1 MNLLLQAFSAISEH
15 VARWWSLNYPSPPSI
30 YTPRVAARTRELFLT
45 DLHINGCKRWRINRT
60 QSPRLITCYY
70 EPIRLAVRATNNP
83 LHVQWAADLYRGKQ
97 VIHFNQT
104 QMNTLF
110 PKTRFNHGI
119 SRNNRF

>member
-1 MNLLLQAFSAISEH
+1 MANKKASTPQLSASSISEQAMDWVKSNKNH
-15 VARWWSLNYPSPPSI
+15 SALVLLRKASNRCYLYLYSLS
-30 YTPRVAARTRELFLT
+30 
-45 DLHINGCKRWRINRT
+45 
-60 QSPRLITCYY
+60 RLLTCYY